1 MSSTNSIFLP
11 FVYDNLDEAYIRGV
25 LESAG
30 IGEVERIDFVS
41 KRNPEQNH
49 HAVYVHFKSR
59 GLSQTFLEEGVYCE
73 AVSSP
78 AAVAA
83 VAGFWSEIDK
93 DGCPKIVYSD
103 PWFWK
108 CLKPRAKKHTRGKN
122 DAPRIRI
129 VLDEAPAAEE
139 QKPEALLLG
148 GGEGGTT
155 KGMTRA
161 VSAGG
166 VGSAGP
172 VVGPAYDHA
181 GRHWAGR
188 YDDTE
193 DSEPYRTQKGDR
205 DGGDCALRTHGGE
218 CADYLA

>member
-11 FVYDNLDEAYIRGV
+11 FVYDNLSEEYIKNIF
-25 LESAG
+25 ESAG

-41 KRNPEQNH
+41 KRNAEQNH
-49 HAVYVHFKSR
+49 QAVYVHFKCR
-59 GLSQTFLEEGVYCE
+59 GLVNASDATLD
-73 AVSSP
+73 SSP
-78 AAVAA
+78 FQPSAAVAA
-83 VAGFWSEIDK
+83 VAGFWAEIDK
-93 DGCPKIVYSD
+93 DGCPKLVYSD

-108 CLKPRAKKHTRGKN
+108 CLKPRAKKHSRGKN

-129 VLDEAPAAEE
+129 VLDETSATEE
-139 QKPEALLLG
+139 HKPETLLLG

-172 VVGPAYDHA
+172 VVGPSYEFCAELRTNSLD
-181 GRHWAGR
+181 GVEE
-188 YDDTE
+188 DDDDDE
-193 DSEPYRTQKGDR
+193 YRTQKGDS
-205 DGGDCALRTHGGE
+205 GGRHVPYYGCD
-218 CADYLA
+218 LA

>member
-11 FVYDNLDEAYIRGV
+11 FVYDNLNEEYIKDV

-30 IGEVERIDFVS
+30 IGEVERIDFVA
-41 KRNPEQNH
+41 KRNVDQNH
-49 HAVYVHFKSR
+49 CAVYVHFKCR
-59 GLSQTFLEEGVYCE
+59 GASDASSLS
-73 AVSSP
+73 P
-78 AAVAA
+78 DI
-83 VAGFWSEIDK
+83 AGFWAEIDK
-93 DGCPKIVYSD
+93 DGCPKLVYSD

-108 CLKPRAKKHTRGKN
+108 CLKPRAKKHSRGKN

-129 VLDEAPAAEE
+129 IIDNPSTAAE

-172 VVGPAYDHA
+172 VVGPAYDCFIN
-181 GRHWAGR
+181 GRDAVE
-188 YDDTE
+188 DDDDDDE
-193 DSEPYRTQKGDR
+193 YRTQKGDS
-205 DGGDCALRTHGGE
+205 DGRHGHALRTHGGE